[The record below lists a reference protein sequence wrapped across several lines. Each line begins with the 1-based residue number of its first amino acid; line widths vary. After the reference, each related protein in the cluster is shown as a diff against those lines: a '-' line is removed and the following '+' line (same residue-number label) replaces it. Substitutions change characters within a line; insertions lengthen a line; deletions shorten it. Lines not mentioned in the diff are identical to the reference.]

1 MGNFKEYAITQSL
14 LEEFSTKAMSF
25 SCSRKDFSQ
34 LSITR
39 QFINVNKAVFTI
51 NAKILKE
58 ASNYKIDAVLQQNFK
73 EIWVWLLMQDNLM

>member
-1 MGNFKEYAITQSL
+1 
-14 LEEFSTKAMSF
+14 MSF

-39 QFINVNKAVFTI
+39 QFININKVVFTI

-58 ASNYKIDAVLQQNFK
+58 ASNYKIDAVLQQNCK